1 MKAMVL
7 ESHSPIETAPLQWVD
22 VPMPEPAD
30 QEIRIKISACGI
42 CRTDLHVIEG
52 ELPTKILPIIPGHQI
67 IGVVDKVGTGCKR
80 FTVGTRIGIAWLRWT
95 CGQCEFC
102 KTGKENLCPESKYTG
117 YNNHGGYAEYA
128 VVNENYAY
136 EIPKIFSDE
145 EAVPLLCAGIVGY
158 RALQRSLLPNGGTLA
173 IFGFGSSA
181 HMIIQVVLHRS
192 CRVLVVTRGEKHREL
207 ARQMGAYWVGEGVDS
222 LPEKVDSAIIFAPV
236 GGILPQALSVLK
248 RGGTVSLAGIHMSE
262 IPKLDY
268 SEHLFYERNVHSV
281 TANTREDG
289 INFLKEASE
298 IPIKPHMRTYP
309 LQDANIAL
317 QDLKND
323 RINGTGVLII

>member
-1 MKAMVL
+1 MVL

-236 GGILPQALSVLK
+236 GGILPQALSALK

>member
-1 MKAMVL
+1 MVL